1 MVKRSERRKE
11 TKGERV
17 EEGDK
22 TGGRKWR
29 RGGEREKEERRDKRE
44 GEKKMI

>member
-1 MVKRSERRKE
+1 MRRGSEEKRSERRKE

-22 TGGRKWR
+22 TEGGGEKMMKR
-29 RGGEREKEERRDKRE
+29 RGE
-44 GEKKMI
+44 GEGGKER